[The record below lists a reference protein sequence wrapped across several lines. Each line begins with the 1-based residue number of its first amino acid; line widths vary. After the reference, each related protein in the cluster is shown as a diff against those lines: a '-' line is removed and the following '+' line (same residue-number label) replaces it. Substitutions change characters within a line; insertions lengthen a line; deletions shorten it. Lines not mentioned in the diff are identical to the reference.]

1 MDMLTQVVS
10 RVDIFIIVLARVSG
24 IFITAPLYSNRAVPR
39 QLKIGLI
46 FILAMIIFI
55 ARQPQAGQIPA
66 GLLPFTLLLA
76 GEVAIGLTIGFASQ
90 LIFAAVQLGGQMID
104 FQMGFS
110 IVNVI
115 DPLNMTQVPL
125 IGSFKN
131 LLALLVFLT
140 TNGHHYL
147 LAALYQSF
155 DLIPILGFQAKSTM
169 VEVVLD
175 MFGYMFT
182 TAIKIS
188 IPVVGALFVAEVAMG
203 IIARTVP
210 QMNVFIVGIP
220 AKIFIGLAVMIMVF
234 PLYTGFLTMLFDR
247 NFADIIRLLKIMG

>member
-1 MDMLTQVVS
+1 MDMLTQLLAQIDV
-10 RVDIFIIVLARVSG
+10 FIIILARVSG
-24 IFITAPLYSNRAVPR
+24 IFVTAPLYSNRAVPM
-39 QLKIGLI
+39 QAKISLMI
-46 FILAMIIFI
+46 ILAMIIFT
-55 ARQPQAGQIPA
+55 ARQPHTGQIPN
-66 GLLPFTLLLA
+66 GLLPFVLLLA
-76 GEVAIGLTIGFASQ
+76 GEVAIGLTIGFAVQ
-90 LIFAAVQLGGQMID
+90 LVFAAVQLGGQMID

-131 LLALLVFLT
+131 LLALLIFLT
-140 TNGHHYL
+140 TNGHHYV

-155 DLIPILGFQAKSTM
+155 DLIPIFGFQAKATM
-169 VEVVLD
+169 VQVILD
-175 MFGYMFT
+175 MFGYMFV

-188 IPVVGALFVAEVAMG
+188 IPVVGAIFVAEVAMG

-220 AKIFIGLAVMIMVF
+220 AKIFVGLAVMMMVF
-234 PLYTGFLTMLFDR
+234 PLYTSFLSLVFDR
-247 NFADIIRLLKIMG
+247 NFSDIIRLLKIMG